1 MKTSLRNIKPHLLV
15 SADVDA
21 ESLTNAEIRSNFKKL
36 HPEVREIF
44 FLDNLPL
51 SDRSTAMEVCSANP
65 NLVLYRAVAT
75 RYITQENKVNILVLG
90 MTTLC

>member
-21 ESLTNAEIRSNFKKL
+21 EVLTNAEIRSTFKKD
-36 HPEVREIF
+36 HPEIREIF

-51 SDRSTAMEVCSANP
+51 SDRNTAMEVCSANS

-75 RYITQENKVNILVLG
+75 RYITQEQKINFLIVG
-90 MTTLC
+90 MTTC

>member
-1 MKTSLRNIKPHLLV
+1 MKTSLRSIKPHVLV
-15 SADVDA
+15 SVDVDA
-21 ESLTNAEIRSNFKKL
+21 ENSNAEIRSNFKKQ
-36 HPEVREIF
+36 HPEIREIF

-51 SDRSTAMEVCSANP
+51 SNRSTAMEVCSANP

>member
-1 MKTSLRNIKPHLLV
+1 MKPHLLV
-15 SADVDA
+15 SADIDA
-21 ESLTNAEIRSNFKKL
+21 ENSNAEIRSNFKKQ
-36 HPEVREIF
+36 HPEIREIF

-51 SDRSTAMEVCSANP
+51 SNRSTAMEVCSANS

-75 RYITQENKVNILVLG
+75 RYITQENKINLLILG